1 MTKTG
6 LKIRIL
12 RHSAGLDQHQ
22 AAEKMEISV
31 AEYSRI
37 ETGLTVA
44 DDGLFDRLVVLFGL
58 SKT

>member
-1 MTKTG
+1 MKIG
-6 LKIRIL
+6 HKIRIL

-31 AEYSRI
+31 PEYSRI

-44 DDGLFDRLVVLFGL
+44 DDSLFDRLVILFAL
-58 SKT
+58 SGT